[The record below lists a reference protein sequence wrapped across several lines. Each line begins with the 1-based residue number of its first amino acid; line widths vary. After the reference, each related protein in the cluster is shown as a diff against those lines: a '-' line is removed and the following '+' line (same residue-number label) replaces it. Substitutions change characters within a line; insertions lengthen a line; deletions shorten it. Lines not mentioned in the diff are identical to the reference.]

1 MFFANFSTL
10 KIEKDYNFI
19 TKNIP
24 LDLHRDTALKDIML
38 TVSAALKDIVLEKTS
53 LGVCYNFQI
62 KDISEEFP
70 ECDENFELEEKLQ
83 PVIDYL
89 LTVANVAIPLT
100 LKTLE
105 TGNGYKRERRLDV
118 PDRLKPLH
126 ASYGT
131 LKRACNN
138 EILTPKINIKVEY
151 NGLFYLLCDGKELD
165 RMKGDSSDE

>member
-1 MFFANFSTL
+1 MFFANFNTL

-24 LDLHRDTALKDIML
+24 LYLHRNTSVKDMMNIIKTALEQEIP
-38 TVSAALKDIVLEKTS
+38 EKTS
-53 LGVCYNFQI
+53 LGVLYNFQI
-62 KDISEEFP
+62 QDISNEFP

-89 LTVANVAIPLT
+89 LTVAHVAIPLT
-100 LKTLE
+100 LQALE
-105 TGNGYKRERRLDV
+105 TGKGYKRERRLDV

-126 ASYGT
+126 ASYGA

-138 EILTPKINIKVEY
+138 EILTPMLNIKVEY
-151 NGLFYLLCDGKELD
+151 NGLFYLLCDGRNLD
-165 RMKGDSSDE
+165 VVKGDSSDE

>member
-24 LDLHRDTALKDIML
+24 IYLHRNTTLKDMAYTIQ
-38 TVSAALKDIVLEKTS
+38 VALEKAIPEKTS
-53 LGVCYNFQI
+53 LGVVYNFQI
-62 KDISEEFP
+62 ADVSDEFP
-70 ECDENFELEEKLQ
+70 ECTENCELEEKLQ

-100 LKTLE
+100 LKALE

-138 EILTPKINIKVEY
+138 EILTPKINVKVEY